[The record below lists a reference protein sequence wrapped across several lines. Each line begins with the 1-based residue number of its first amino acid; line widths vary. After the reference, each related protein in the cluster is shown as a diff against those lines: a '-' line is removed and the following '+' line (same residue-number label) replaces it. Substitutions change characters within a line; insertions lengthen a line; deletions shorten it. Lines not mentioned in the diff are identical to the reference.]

1 MLLLL
6 EYLQLLGFFRQY
18 SRVKDWR
25 HLKTLGWMVSALIGS
40 GKLSL
45 PAWEPH
51 VTSKATQ
58 AQSFERRCRR
68 FLMNDT
74 NLSNQ
79 GDRCDRSRLE
89 KKAAGE
95 GLRDR
100 ADVDL
105 SFFN

>member
-1 MLLLL
+1 MNASTPL
-6 EYLQLLGFFRQY
+6 YLQLLGFFSQY

-58 AQSFERRCRR
+58 AQSFERRWRR
-68 FLMNDT
+68 FLT
-74 NLSNQ
+74 NKKINALTYLPAASN
-79 GDRCDRSRLE
+79 GSIE
-89 KKAAGE
+89 
-95 GLRDR
+95 
-100 ADVDL
+100 
-105 SFFN
+105 

>member
-18 SRVKDWR
+18 SRAKDWR

-58 AQSFERRCRR
+58 AQSFERRWRR
-68 FLMNDT
+68 FLT
-74 NLSNQ
+74 NKKINALTHLHPAGN
-79 GDRCDRSRLE
+79 GMAEINRL
-89 KKAAGE
+89 ALCTQAQM
-95 GLRDR
+95 
-100 ADVDL
+100 
-105 SFFN
+105 